1 MRLLRVL
8 VVATGFAALFA
19 APSAAQEGRPFR
31 DAWFWGVRGGVL
43 NYSSDADLLGP
54 TNGKG
59 TDNAGAPMVGV
70 DWLVT
75 RTRGGLYVGID
86 EAFFTTS
93 AYYRRPAVTG
103 DPGVILKNERRI
115 SLAGM
120 WFPIQ
125 SPMTHPYV
133 GVGLSVNQVGDA
145 ALEFPIAIPALQA
158 AAIDSVQAKRV
169 AISPIFMAGVQQRL
183 PGFSVF
189 AQGSGTWLQNGFLL
203 KNLAPKHYLQWSLEA
218 GIRYNVGSS
227 IDRDR

>member
-8 VVATGFAALFA
+8 VVATGFAALLA

-43 NYSSDADLLGP
+43 NYSSDADLVGP
-54 TNGKG
+54 ANGQG
-59 TDNAGAPMVGV
+59 TDNAGAPMVGI
-70 DWLVT
+70 DWLIT
-75 RTRGGLYVGID
+75 RTRGGLYLGVD

-93 AYYRRPAVTG
+93 AYYRRPAVAG
-103 DPGVILKNERRI
+103 DPAVMLKNERRI

-120 WFPIQ
+120 WFPMQ
-125 SPMTHPYV
+125 SPMTHPYI
-133 GVGLSVNQVGDA
+133 GLGLSVNQVGDA
-145 ALEFPIAIPALQA
+145 ALERPLAIPALQS
-158 AAIDSVQAKRV
+158 AAIDSVQAKKV
-169 AISPIFMAGVQQRL
+169 AISPLVIAGIQQRL